1 MYYKCCV
8 CESSRQDAILHHFPC
23 TEKRLNKWLKCLEKQ
38 VNLKDTPK
46 SKLSKLFVCQKHF
59 ESKFITAKSHL
70 LGKAYPSLF
79 TEEEIASGIPLNE
92 NYTENENPQV
102 EHNYT
107 RERHFDHSYCNSMLK
122 VLNNSS
128 KETGGAYDDKIGD
141 KFVEDILQDRF
152 QQNPAS
158 QETGVLDGEDNVEE
172 DIFEEIVDDD
182 FHQIPG
188 EAQPATLSAGE
199 FSWQR
204 ASAVVPGD
212 ADDVAGAEYDM
223 EAEMFEA
230 PAPRASAREQALHEG
245 YRCNGCGGSIVGF
258 RYNPCAGCRF
268 RYVCVQCADVDLCSA
283 CEAAGQHMRH
293 YALRVPGP
301 RAYDEVAA
309 VLHRVRQA
317 LLADS
322 ILLGDGLQ
330 MEAEV
335 KEEPEEADPIA
346 TPADPIAMPSDPIAM
361 PSDPIAM
368 PANPIAMPTN
378 LIAMPANLI
387 AMPANLIAMPGNP
400 ISMQAV
406 LMSMPKDPISVQA
419 YPIAMPAAAND
430 GDECEIEA
438 EVKKEPEEPDPIAM
452 PADPI
457 AMSADPIAMSADPI
471 AMSADPI
478 TMSAAANDGDEYESV
493 GAASAAES
501 THALEADTAASD
513 DDDSYAPSEDDSDSD
528 TEAGRSA
535 PGHTVDYS
543 TPTRSQSHHASP
555 SSARAVKRP
564 APDPICYFDLRKNAA
579 MIAGDRSKSDMKPAA
594 LRRQPA
600 TQLHSLPRHED
611 DTLAD
616 KRPLSAAQVLLD
628 SKRARVILERL
639 DDTEVHTPR
648 VKR

>member
-1 MYYKCCV
+1 MPAHNCSYYNCTN
-8 CESSRQDAILHHFPC
+8 SSEQKSMFRFPWNDVNRLKVWLENCGNMNIAHLPAENLRSRYLCIDHFNIKYVRNE
-23 TEKRLNKWLKCLEKQ
+23 TGHRKRLQRNAVPEPYQTQDLQNRSSTSSPE
-38 VNLKDTPK
+38 
-46 SKLSKLFVCQKHF
+46 
-59 ESKFITAKSHL
+59 
-70 LGKAYPSLF
+70 
-79 TEEEIASGIPLNE
+79 
-92 NYTENENPQV
+92 
-102 EHNYT
+102 
-107 RERHFDHSYCNSMLK
+107 
-122 VLNNSS
+122 LNNSS
-128 KETGGAYDDKIGD
+128 KENGGAYDDKIGD
-141 KFVEDILQDRF
+141 KFLEDILQEGS
-152 QQNPAS
+152 QQIPGDTAS
-158 QETGVLDGEDNVEE
+158 QETGVLDGEDNFEE

-212 ADDVAGAEYDM
+212 ADDVAGAEYEM

-230 PAPRASAREQALHEG
+230 PAPRARAREQSLHEG

-258 RYNPCAGCRF
+258 RY
-268 RYVCVQCADVDLCSA
+268 VCVQCADVDLCGA

-346 TPADPIAMPSDPIAM
+346 MPSD
-361 PSDPIAM
+361 
-368 PANPIAMPTN
+368 
-378 LIAMPANLI
+378 
-387 AMPANLIAMPGNP
+387 LIAMPGNP
-400 ISMQAV
+400 IFI
-406 LMSMPKDPISVQA
+406 SMPEDPISVQA
-419 YPIAMPAAAND
+419 YPIAMPAAVND
-430 GDECEIEA
+430 GDECAIEA
-438 EVKKEPEEPDPIAM
+438 EVKEEPEEPD
-452 PADPI
+452 
-457 AMSADPIAMSADPI
+457 
-471 AMSADPI
+471 
-478 TMSAAANDGDEYESV
+478 ECESV

-579 MIAGDRSKSDMKPAA
+579 MIAGDRSNSDMKPV
-594 LRRQPA
+594 

-628 SKRARVILERL
+628 SKRVRVILERL
-639 DDTEVHTPR
+639 DNTELFTLR

>member
-1 MYYKCCV
+1 MSVRNNNNRKVYCV
-8 CESSRQDAILHHFPC
+8 FGCAELGAYMHRFPHPERRAKMLSVWIQVVGAKLRETDPWRIHKNKKVCDYHFKTEHKVASHRLSAAAVPFLHLNGIFSSPVIEMEL
-23 TEKRLNKWLKCLEKQ
+23 
-38 VNLKDTPK
+38 
-46 SKLSKLFVCQKHF
+46 
-59 ESKFITAKSHL
+59 
-70 LGKAYPSLF
+70 
-79 TEEEIASGIPLNE
+79 
-92 NYTENENPQV
+92 
-102 EHNYT
+102 EHNYCLPRMYGEDEDPKFSGRT
-107 RERHFDHSYCNSMLK
+107 DLLMQQLSDEGNRPSTTKTKGTEVSED
-122 VLNNSS
+122 VLLQQPVLDSS
-128 KETGGAYDDKIGD
+128 SQEIGD
-141 KFVEDILQDRF
+141 LDDED
-152 QQNPAS
+152 
-158 QETGVLDGEDNVEE
+158 DNEK
-172 DIFEEIVDDD
+172 DIFEEIVDYD
-182 FHQIPG
+182 FQQIPG
-188 EAQPATLSAGE
+188 EAQPATLPAGE

-212 ADDVAGAEYDM
+212 ADDVAGAEYEM

-230 PAPRASAREQALHEG
+230 PAPRARAREQALHEG

-258 RYNPCAGCRF
+258 RY
-268 RYVCVQCADVDLCSA
+268 VCVQCADVDLCGA

-346 TPADPIAMPSDPIAM
+346 
-361 PSDPIAM
+361 
-368 PANPIAMPTN
+368 
-378 LIAMPANLI
+378 
-387 AMPANLIAMPGNP
+387 
-400 ISMQAV
+400 
-406 LMSMPKDPISVQA
+406 
-419 YPIAMPAAAND
+419 
-430 GDECEIEA
+430 
-438 EVKKEPEEPDPIAM
+438 
-452 PADPI
+452 
-457 AMSADPIAMSADPI
+457 
-471 AMSADPI
+471 
-478 TMSAAANDGDEYESV
+478 MSAAANDGDECESV

-555 SSARAVKRP
+555 SSVRAVKRP
-564 APDPICYFDLRKNAA
+564 APSPICYFDLRKTAA
-579 MIAGDRSKSDMKPAA
+579 MIAGDRSKSDMEPAA

-611 DTLAD
+611 DTLAV

-628 SKRARVILERL
+628 SKQARVTLERL
-639 DDTEVHTPR
+639 DDAEVHSPR

>member
-1 MYYKCCV
+1 MRTPMCSIDGCRNR
-8 CESSRQDAILHHFPC
+8 RQDAHLHAIPVAD
-23 TEKRLNKWLKCLEKQ
+23 ERKLAKWLDCINSQALRG
-38 VNLKDTPK
+38 TPK
-46 SKLSKLFVCQKHF
+46 AKLRRRVVCHIHF
-59 ESKFITAKSHL
+59 EQRFVKPSFRLRYS
-70 LGKAYPSLF
+70 AYPSLF
-79 TEEEIASGIPLNE
+79 TPEEIASGVPRVPIKDFPNKFDQPAIKRHVDHA
-92 NYTENENPQV
+92 YCKTEEFASKRANLPGNRPSTTKTKGTEV
-102 EHNYT
+102 SE
-107 RERHFDHSYCNSMLK
+107 D
-122 VLNNSS
+122 VLLQQPVLDSS
-128 KETGGAYDDKIGD
+128 SQEIGD
-141 KFVEDILQDRF
+141 LDDED
-152 QQNPAS
+152 
-158 QETGVLDGEDNVEE
+158 DNEK
-172 DIFEEIVDDD
+172 DIFEEIVDYD
-182 FHQIPG
+182 FQQIPG
-188 EAQPATLSAGE
+188 EAQPATLPAGE

-212 ADDVAGAEYDM
+212 ADDVAGAEYEM

-230 PAPRASAREQALHEG
+230 PAPRARAREQALHEG

-258 RYNPCAGCRF
+258 RY
-268 RYVCVQCADVDLCSA
+268 VCVQCADVDLCGA

-346 TPADPIAMPSDPIAM
+346 
-361 PSDPIAM
+361 
-368 PANPIAMPTN
+368 
-378 LIAMPANLI
+378 
-387 AMPANLIAMPGNP
+387 
-400 ISMQAV
+400 
-406 LMSMPKDPISVQA
+406 
-419 YPIAMPAAAND
+419 
-430 GDECEIEA
+430 
-438 EVKKEPEEPDPIAM
+438 
-452 PADPI
+452 
-457 AMSADPIAMSADPI
+457 
-471 AMSADPI
+471 
-478 TMSAAANDGDEYESV
+478 MSAAANDGDECESV

-555 SSARAVKRP
+555 SSVRAVKRP
-564 APDPICYFDLRKNAA
+564 APSPICYFDLRKTAA
-579 MIAGDRSKSDMKPAA
+579 MIAGDRSKSDMEPAA

-611 DTLAD
+611 DTLAV

-628 SKRARVILERL
+628 SKQARVTLERL
-639 DDTEVHTPR
+639 DDAEVHSPR

>member
-1 MYYKCCV
+1 MSDKENKRKCFKCG
-8 CESSRQDAILHHFPC
+8 SSPAEDGI
-23 TEKRLNKWLKCLEKQ
+23 
-38 VNLKDTPK
+38 
-46 SKLSKLFVCQKHF
+46 KLFRALKPGTNNLVRCEQWAQYMYPGRNVSSVEFLKKLYNEHRMLCSKHF
-59 ESKFITAKSHL
+59 QEEDFTDLTRKYLLRTAVPRDIEQQE
-70 LGKAYPSLF
+70 LGQPGPSRS
-79 TEEEIASGIPLNE
+79 TNE
-92 NYTENENPQV
+92 ACIEAGSRKPKTMRRPM
-102 EHNYT
+102 
-107 RERHFDHSYCNSMLK
+107 SML
-122 VLNNSS
+122 LNNSS

-141 KFVEDILQDRF
+141 KFLEDILQDGC
-152 QQNPAS
+152 QQIPAS
-158 QETGVLDGEDNVEE
+158 QETGVFDDEDNNIED

-212 ADDVAGAEYDM
+212 ADDVAGAEYEM

-230 PAPRASAREQALHEG
+230 PAPRARAREQSLHEG

-268 RYVCVQCADVDLCSA
+268 RYVCVQCADVDLCGA

-346 TPADPIAMPSDPIAM
+346 
-361 PSDPIAM
+361 
-368 PANPIAMPTN
+368 
-378 LIAMPANLI
+378 
-387 AMPANLIAMPGNP
+387 
-400 ISMQAV
+400 
-406 LMSMPKDPISVQA
+406 
-419 YPIAMPAAAND
+419 
-430 GDECEIEA
+430 
-438 EVKKEPEEPDPIAM
+438 
-452 PADPI
+452 
-457 AMSADPIAMSADPI
+457 
-471 AMSADPI
+471 
-478 TMSAAANDGDEYESV
+478 MSAAANDGDECESV

-564 APDPICYFDLRKNAA
+564 APSPICYFDLRKTAA
-579 MIAGDRSKSDMKPAA
+579 MIAGDRSKSDMEPAA

-628 SKRARVILERL
+628 SKRARVMLERL
-639 DDTEVHTPR
+639 DNTEVHTPR

>member
-1 MYYKCCV
+1 MPRLNEREQNWILELYKQGLNMTQISARTGFTRV
-8 CESSRQDAILHHFPC
+8 TVNNWLKKFESEGKIRIVKLPTHFWASSAAEAKASFRKAISAIDPNNPLPKTYQVKERQVKKQKKKVSKTPVAVKV
-23 TEKRLNKWLKCLEKQ
+23 EKREKLHSKKKLIATNQANKFDQPAIKRHVDHAYCKTEEFASKRA
-38 VNLKDTPK
+38 NLPGSHNVLHGFPHPTKDTERFN
-46 SKLSKLFVCQKHF
+46 SWVFFIGGDILALDNHYIYSHRRVCHAHF
-59 ESKFITAKSHL
+59 EEKYCCRFDRISNIAVPTLNMPGPL
-70 LGKAYPSLF
+70 LVPDLH
-79 TEEEIASGIPLNE
+79 EEEQRLRVIQEATPSTSKGNRPSTTKTKG
-92 NYTENENPQV
+92 TEVSE
-102 EHNYT
+102 
-107 RERHFDHSYCNSMLK
+107 D
-122 VLNNSS
+122 VLLQQPDSS
-128 KETGGAYDDKIGD
+128 SQEIGD
-141 KFVEDILQDRF
+141 LDDED
-152 QQNPAS
+152 
-158 QETGVLDGEDNVEE
+158 DNEK
-172 DIFEEIVDDD
+172 DIFEEIVDYD
-182 FHQIPG
+182 FQQIPG
-188 EAQPATLSAGE
+188 EAQPATLPAGE

-212 ADDVAGAEYDM
+212 ADDVAGAEYEM

-230 PAPRASAREQALHEG
+230 PAPRARAREQALHEG

-258 RYNPCAGCRF
+258 RY
-268 RYVCVQCADVDLCSA
+268 VCVQCADVDLCGA

-346 TPADPIAMPSDPIAM
+346 
-361 PSDPIAM
+361 
-368 PANPIAMPTN
+368 
-378 LIAMPANLI
+378 
-387 AMPANLIAMPGNP
+387 
-400 ISMQAV
+400 
-406 LMSMPKDPISVQA
+406 
-419 YPIAMPAAAND
+419 
-430 GDECEIEA
+430 
-438 EVKKEPEEPDPIAM
+438 
-452 PADPI
+452 
-457 AMSADPIAMSADPI
+457 
-471 AMSADPI
+471 
-478 TMSAAANDGDEYESV
+478 MSAAANDGDECESV

-555 SSARAVKRP
+555 SSVRAVKRP
-564 APDPICYFDLRKNAA
+564 APSPICYFDLRKTAA
-579 MIAGDRSKSDMKPAA
+579 MIAGDRSKSDMEPAA

-611 DTLAD
+611 DTLAV

-628 SKRARVILERL
+628 SKQARVTLERL
-639 DDTEVHTPR
+639 DDAEVHSPR

>member
-1 MYYKCCV
+1 
-8 CESSRQDAILHHFPC
+8 
-23 TEKRLNKWLKCLEKQ
+23 
-38 VNLKDTPK
+38 
-46 SKLSKLFVCQKHF
+46 
-59 ESKFITAKSHL
+59 
-70 LGKAYPSLF
+70 
-79 TEEEIASGIPLNE
+79 
-92 NYTENENPQV
+92 
-102 EHNYT
+102 
-107 RERHFDHSYCNSMLK
+107 
-122 VLNNSS
+122 
-128 KETGGAYDDKIGD
+128 
-141 KFVEDILQDRF
+141 
-152 QQNPAS
+152 
-158 QETGVLDGEDNVEE
+158 
-172 DIFEEIVDDD
+172 
-182 FHQIPG
+182 
-188 EAQPATLSAGE
+188 
-199 FSWQR
+199 
-204 ASAVVPGD
+204 
-212 ADDVAGAEYDM
+212 
-223 EAEMFEA
+223 
-230 PAPRASAREQALHEG
+230 
-245 YRCNGCGGSIVGF
+245 
-258 RYNPCAGCRF
+258 CAGCRF
-268 RYVCVQCADVDLCSA
+268 RYVCVQCADVDLCGA

-346 TPADPIAMPSDPIAM
+346 MPSD
-361 PSDPIAM
+361 
-368 PANPIAMPTN
+368 
-378 LIAMPANLI
+378 
-387 AMPANLIAMPGNP
+387 LIAMPGNP
-400 ISMQAV
+400 IFI
-406 LMSMPKDPISVQA
+406 SMPEDPISVQA
-419 YPIAMPAAAND
+419 YPIAMPAAVND
-430 GDECEIEA
+430 GDECAIEA
-438 EVKKEPEEPDPIAM
+438 EVKEEPEEPD
-452 PADPI
+452 
-457 AMSADPIAMSADPI
+457 
-471 AMSADPI
+471 
-478 TMSAAANDGDEYESV
+478 ECESV